1 MANKHMKTFLAS
13 LTIMKMQIKIMKK
26 YYYLLEQLNEKYRNN
41 IKHLILLVDCGKTG
55 SYIADGNKTIQLLY
69 KRV

>member
-1 MANKHMKTFLAS
+1 
-13 LTIMKMQIKIMKK
+13 MQIKIMKK

-55 SYIADGNKTIQLLY
+55 SYIADGNKTIQLLC